1 MAVLID
7 KGKPLFFQGLVYVT
21 ETGGCV
27 AVYVNLRVGHKP
39 DKLIIG
45 SNLTEKPV
53 VDVFYFLSDREG
65 NQQTPHKNLPV
76 SQGCRG

>member
-53 VDVFYFLSDREG
+53 VDVSAF
-65 NQQTPHKNLPV
+65 Q
-76 SQGCRG
+76 